1 MISLTNHCWNEWKRL
16 EISRL
21 DEVKSTDGSIMMK
34 ITIGRPITVGVM
46 KEANK
51 FSFILILKGCWFLKV
66 LLILLMVSVGSHI
79 MRLLV
84 V

>member
-1 MISLTNHCWNEWKRL
+1 
-16 EISRL
+16 
-21 DEVKSTDGSIMMK
+21 MK